1 MEMIFIVPFVIA
13 LILGIILLI
22 SAILRYLWNI
32 TMPEVFGLKNITY
45 WQAFRII
52 LICAILFGH
61 RPDDEVR
68 KIKNAVEDIN
78 EKLDALI
85 DEED

>member
-1 MEMIFIVPFVIA
+1 MIFIAPFVIA
-13 LILGIILLI
+13 LIIGIIFLI

-32 TMPEVFGLKNITY
+32 TVPEVFGLKSITF

-52 LICAILFGH
+52 LICAILFGD
-61 RPDDEVR
+61 RPNDDVR

-78 EKLDALI
+78 EKLDAPS
-85 DEED
+85 DE